1 MRVLLAGGAGYIGAH
16 TAVSLLDAGHEV
28 VLLDDLS
35 GTSAIAADRIET
47 ITGKPAP
54 LVVGDAAD
62 DAVVESVFAEYG
74 PIEAIVHLAAFK
86 AVGESTQKPLEYYS
100 NNVDTTFA
108 LLRVGLKHGIRSFVF
123 SSTGTV
129 YSDPA
134 DLPFTEESTT
144 SIDLSNAYSKSK
156 RINEVVL
163 ADVARVN
170 PDLNVTV
177 LRYFNPV
184 GAHPS
189 GLIGEDPAGIPN
201 NLMPFVARVAVGKL
215 EKIGVFGDDY
225 DTPDGTGLRDY
236 IHVVDLAEGHV
247 TALEQA
253 KPGSRRLQPGHRSAR
268 ERARARRVVREGGG
282 PRAAQAD
289 PRTAGRAMSRRPTA
303 TRPRPSASSGWKAQL
318 TIDDSCRDYWNWQS
332 RNPGRVRHRLS
343 QAGFGVSAARGG
355 SGTSIDVVRW
365 YSA

>member
-16 TAVSLLDAGHEV
+16 TAVALLEAGHDV

-35 GTSAIAADRIET
+35 GTHAVAAERVET

-62 DAVVESVFAEYG
+62 PAVVEGVFAEHG
-74 PIEAIVHLAAFK
+74 PIDAVIHLAAFK
-86 AVGESTQKPLEYYS
+86 AVGESTQKPLKYYS
-100 NNVDTTFA
+100 NNLDTTFT
-108 LLRVGLKHGIRSFVF
+108 LLNAGLAHGIRSFVF

-134 DLPFTEESTT
+134 DLPFTEDSTT
-144 SIDLSNAYSKSK
+144 SVDLSNAYSKSK
-156 RINEVVL
+156 RMNEVVL

-184 GAHPS
+184 GAHSS
-189 GLIGEDPAGIPN
+189 GLIGEDPSGIPN
-201 NLMPFVARVAVGKL
+201 NLMPYVSRVAIGSLDEVG
-215 EKIGVFGDDY
+215 IFGSDY

-247 TALEQA
+247 VALEKA
-253 KPGSRRLQPGHRSAR
+253 QPGHRVFNLGTGQPVSVLELVASF
-268 ERARARRVVREGGG
+268 ERAVGHDLPKKMLDRRPGDVAATYCD
-282 PRAAQAD
+282 PTRAAEQLGW
-289 PRTAGRAMSRRPTA
+289 RTR
-303 TRPRPSASSGWKAQL
+303 L
-318 TIDDSCRDYWNWQS
+318 TIDDACRDYWNWQTK
-332 RNPGRVRHRLS
+332 NP
-343 QAGFGVSAARGG
+343 AGYATAE
-355 SGTSIDVVRW
+355 
-365 YSA
+365 

>member
-1 MRVLLAGGAGYIGAH
+1 MRVLLAGGAGYVGTH
-16 TAVSLLDAGHEV
+16 TAVALLDAGHQV

-35 GTSAIAADRIET
+35 GTSAVAARRVEA
-47 ITGKPAP
+47 ITGRSAP
-54 LVVGDAAD
+54 LVVGDASD
-62 DAVVESVFAEYG
+62 DEVVRQVFEDHG
-74 PIEAIVHLAAFK
+74 RIDAIIHLAAFK

-100 NNVDTTFA
+100 NNLDTTFA
-108 LLRVGLKHGIRSFVF
+108 LLRAGIAAGIRSFVF

-144 SIDLSNAYSKSK
+144 SVDLSNAYSKSK
-156 RINEVVL
+156 RMNEVVL

-170 PDLNVTV
+170 PRLNVTV

-201 NLMPFVARVAVGKL
+201 NLMPFVSRVAIGTLDRV
-215 EKIGVFGDDY
+215 GVFGDDY

-247 TALEQA
+247 AALERA
-253 KPGSRRLQPGHRSAR
+253 QPGFAVYNLGTGVPVSVLELISSFEKAVGHPLPTQILGRRPGDVAATYCDPSK
-268 ERARARRVVREGGG
+268 ARRELGW
-282 PRAAQAD
+282 
-289 PRTAGRAMSRRPTA
+289 S
-303 TRPRPSASSGWKAQL
+303 TRLG
-318 TIDDSCRDYWNWQS
+318 IDEACADYWNWQT
-332 RNPGRVRHRLS
+332 RNPEGY
-343 QAGFGVSAARGG
+343 ATAIAA
-355 SGTSIDVVRW
+355 TATDT
-365 YSA
+365 A

>member
-16 TAVSLLDAGHEV
+16 TAVALLDAGHDV

-35 GTSAIAADRIET
+35 GTSAVAADRVAE
-47 ITGKPAP
+47 ITGRTAP

-62 DAVVESVFAEYG
+62 AAVVERVFADHG
-74 PIEAIVHLAAFK
+74 PIDAIVHLAAFK

-100 NNVDTTFA
+100 NNLDTTFA
-108 LLRVGLKHGIRSFVF
+108 LLRAGIAHGIRSFVF

-156 RINEVVL
+156 RMNEVVL

-170 PDLNVTV
+170 PELNITV

-184 GAHPS
+184 GAHES

-201 NLMPFVARVAVGKL
+201 NLMPFVSRVAIGSL
-215 EKIGVFGDDY
+215 ESIGVFGDDY

-247 TALEQA
+247 AALEKA
-253 KPGSRRLQPGHRSAR
+253 VPGFAVYNLGTGVPVSVLELVASFEKAVGHDLPKKILDRRPGDVAATYCDPSK
-268 ERARARRVVREGGG
+268 ARAELEW
-282 PRAAQAD
+282 QA
-289 PRTAGRAMSRRPTA
+289 R
-303 TRPRPSASSGWKAQL
+303 L
-318 TIDDSCRDYWNWQS
+318 TIDDACRDYWNWQTK
-332 RNPGRVRHRLS
+332 NPQGY
-343 QAGFGVSAARGG
+343 ATA
-355 SGTSIDVVRW
+355 
-365 YSA
+365 

>member
-1 MRVLLAGGAGYIGAH
+1 M
-16 TAVSLLDAGHEV
+16 
-28 VLLDDLS
+28 
-35 GTSAIAADRIET
+35 
-47 ITGKPAP
+47 
-54 LVVGDAAD
+54 
-62 DAVVESVFAEYG
+62 
-74 PIEAIVHLAAFK
+74 
-86 AVGESTQKPLEYYS
+86 
-100 NNVDTTFA
+100 DTTFA

-170 PDLNVTV
+170 PELNVTV

-215 EKIGVFGDDY
+215 ERIGVFGDDY

-253 KPGSRRLQPGHRSAR
+253 QPGYAVYNLGTGQPVSVLELIASFEKAVGHDL
-268 ERARARRVVREGGG
+268 
-282 PRAAQAD
+282 PKQILD
-289 PRTAGRAMSRRPTA
+289 RRPGDVAA
-303 TRPRPSASSGWKAQL
+303 TYCDPSKAERDLGWKARL

-332 RNPGRVRHRLS
+332 KNPDGY
-343 QAGFGVSAARGG
+343 A
-355 SGTSIDVVRW
+355 TE
-365 YSA
+365 